1 MIVYKNLN
9 IKPIHKNSIVAIG
22 NFDGV
27 HLGHQKVLLEAK
39 KLAKKKKSKFGLI
52 TFKLIPMVFFK
63 KIKNHRVQ
71 SLKQKIQA
79 LEKLHLDF
87 LIIIKFNKIFS
98 NISAENFVSKILVK
112 KINVKN
118 IFVSKNFRFGKNRL
132 GDIKTLKKLEKK
144 FKYKTFITS
153 PLSKN
158 SKMISSTLIRKK
170 ISNGNINDAAK
181 LLGRH
186 WSIEGEVVK
195 GYQRGRKIGF
205 PTCNIKLGS
214 YVLPKFGVYK
224 VLVENNALKLKKNGI
239 ANIGIRPTFK
249 RKEPLLEVNI
259 FGIKK
264 NLYKKTLKV
273 NLLKFIRKE
282 KKFKSLEDL
291 KVQIKKDIQKVK

>member
-52 TFKLIPMVFFK
+52 TFEPIPMVFFK

>member
-52 TFKLIPMVFFK
+52 TFEPIPMVFFK

-71 SLKQKIQA
+71 SLKQKIHS
-79 LEKLHLDF
+79 LEKLKLDF

-112 KINVKN
+112 KINAKN
-118 IFVSKNFRFGKNRL
+118 IFVSKNFRFGKNRV
-132 GDIKTLKKLEKK
+132 GDIKTLKNLEKK
-144 FKYKTFITS
+144 FRYKTFITS

-158 SKMISSTLIRKK
+158 LKMISSTLIRKK
-170 ISNGNINDAAK
+170 ISNGNIYDATK
-181 LLGRH
+181 LLGKP
-186 WSIEGEVVK
+186 WAIEGEVVK

-214 YVLPKFGVYK
+214 YVLPRFGVYK

-239 ANIGIRPTFK
+239 AKIGIRPTFK
-249 RKEPLLEVNI
+249 GREPLLEVNI

-264 NLYKKTLKV
+264 NLYKKTLKI

-282 KKFKSLEDL
+282 KKFKNLEDL
-291 KVQIKKDIQKVK
+291 KNQIKKDIQKVK

>member
-9 IKPIHKNSIVAIG
+9 VKPIHKNSVVAIG

-52 TFKLIPMVFFK
+52 TFEPIPMVFFK

-71 SLKQKIQA
+71 SLTQKIES
-79 LEKLHLDF
+79 LKKLHLDF

-132 GDIKTLKKLEKK
+132 GNIKTLKNFEKK
-144 FKYKTFITS
+144 FNYKTFITS

-170 ISNGNINDAAK
+170 ISYGNIYDAAK
-181 LLGRH
+181 LLGKP

-224 VLVENNALKLKKNGI
+224 VLIENKALKLKKHGI

-249 RKEPLLEVNI
+249 GKEPLLEVNI

-282 KKFKSLEDL
+282 KKFKNLEDL
-291 KVQIKKDIQKVK
+291 KSQIKKDIQKVK

>member
-1 MIVYKNLN
+1 
-9 IKPIHKNSIVAIG
+9 
-22 NFDGV
+22 
-27 HLGHQKVLLEAK
+27 
-39 KLAKKKKSKFGLI
+39 
-52 TFKLIPMVFFK
+52 
-63 KIKNHRVQ
+63 
-71 SLKQKIQA
+71 
-79 LEKLHLDF
+79 
-87 LIIIKFNKIFS
+87 
-98 NISAENFVSKILVK
+98 
-112 KINVKN
+112 
-118 IFVSKNFRFGKNRL
+118 
-132 GDIKTLKKLEKK
+132 
-144 FKYKTFITS
+144 
-153 PLSKN
+153 
-158 SKMISSTLIRKK
+158 MISSTLIRKK
-170 ISNGNINDAAK
+170 IFNGNIYDAAK
-181 LLGRH
+181 LLGKP

-224 VLVENNALKLKKNGI
+224 VLIENKALKLKKNGI

-249 RKEPLLEVNI
+249 GKEPLLEVNI

>member
-52 TFKLIPMVFFK
+52 TFEPIPMVFFK

-71 SLKQKIQA
+71 SLTQKIQA

-249 RKEPLLEVNI
+249 GKEPLLEVNI

>member
-52 TFKLIPMVFFK
+52 TFEPIPIVFFK

-71 SLKQKIQA
+71 SLKQKIHS
-79 LEKLHLDF
+79 LEKLKLDF

-112 KINVKN
+112 KINAKS

-132 GDIKTLKKLEKK
+132 GNIKTLKNFEKK
-144 FKYKTFITS
+144 FNYKTFITS

-170 ISNGNINDAAK
+170 ISNGNIYDAAK
-181 LLGRH
+181 LLGKP
-186 WSIEGEVVK
+186 WSVEGDVVK

-249 RKEPLLEVNI
+249 GKEPLLEVNI

-282 KKFKSLEDL
+282 KKFKNLEDL
-291 KVQIKKDIQKVK
+291 KNQIKKDIQKVK

>member
-52 TFKLIPMVFFK
+52 TFEPIPMVFFK

-71 SLKQKIQA
+71 SLKQKIQS
-79 LEKLHLDF
+79 LEKLKLDF

-112 KINVKN
+112 KINAKN
-118 IFVSKNFRFGKNRL
+118 IFVSKNFRFVKNRL
-132 GDIKTLKKLEKK
+132 GDIKTLKKFEKK
-144 FKYKTFITS
+144 FNYKTFITS

-170 ISNGNINDAAK
+170 ISNGNIYDAAK
-181 LLGRH
+181 LLGKP
-186 WSIEGEVVK
+186 WSVEGDVVK

-249 RKEPLLEVNI
+249 GKEPLLEVNI

-291 KVQIKKDIQKVK
+291 KSQIKKDIQKVK

>member
-52 TFKLIPMVFFK
+52 TFEPIPMVFFK

-71 SLKQKIQA
+71 SLTQKIES
-79 LEKLHLDF
+79 LKKLHLDF

>member
-9 IKPIHKNSIVAIG
+9 VKPIHKNSVVAIG

-52 TFKLIPMVFFK
+52 TFEPIPMVFFK

-71 SLKQKIQA
+71 SLTQKIES
-79 LEKLHLDF
+79 LKKLHLDF

-132 GDIKTLKKLEKK
+132 GNIKTLKNFEKK
-144 FKYKTFITS
+144 FNYKTFITS

-170 ISNGNINDAAK
+170 ISYGNIYDAAK
-181 LLGRH
+181 LLGKP

-224 VLVENNALKLKKNGI
+224 VLVENNALKLKKHGI

-249 RKEPLLEVNI
+249 GKEPLLEVNI

-282 KKFKSLEDL
+282 KKFKNLEDL
-291 KVQIKKDIQKVK
+291 KSQIKKDIQKVK